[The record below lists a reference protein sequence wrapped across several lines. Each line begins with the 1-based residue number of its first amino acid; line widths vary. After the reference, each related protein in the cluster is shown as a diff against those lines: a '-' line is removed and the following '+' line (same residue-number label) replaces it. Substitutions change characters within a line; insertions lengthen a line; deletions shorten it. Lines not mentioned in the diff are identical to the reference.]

1 MHKNLRL
8 LAAGFSLAAILAACS
23 STGASPSAVAPS
35 AAAPSVAAP
44 SVAPSVAAP
53 SAAASAEASAAAASA
68 EASAPASA
76 ATTSALALKTGA
88 LGSYI
93 VDGDGK
99 TLYVFLPDEAAG
111 KPTCYDKCAG
121 AWPALTAASVPTVG
135 TGLDATKLTLVDRTD
150 GTKQVMFG
158 KYPLY
163 YFSGDKAAGDTN
175 GQGVGGSW
183 FVVGADGEEIK
194 AGAS

>member
-23 STGASPSAVAPS
+23 STGASPSA
-35 AAAPSVAAP
+35 AAPTVAAP

-53 SAAASAEASAAAASA
+53 AAAASAEASAAASA

-76 ATTSALALKTGA
+76 ATASAIALKTGA

-135 TGLDATKLTLVDRTD
+135 TGLDATKLVLVDRTD

-175 GQGVGGSW
+175 GQGVGGNW